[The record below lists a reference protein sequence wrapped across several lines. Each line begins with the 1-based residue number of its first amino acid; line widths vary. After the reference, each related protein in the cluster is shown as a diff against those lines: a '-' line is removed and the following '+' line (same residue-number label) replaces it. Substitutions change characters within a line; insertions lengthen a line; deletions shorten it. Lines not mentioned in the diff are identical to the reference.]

1 MAKYTSDGSLIQ
13 GAATAYKNYDNAPGM
28 YAGLDKAIKAGTDTM
43 NTAVE
48 NKRVADAKALKK
60 KEEEEKRAK
69 QLNNAFYEMSAP
81 IHEAAGGFDEVT
93 GKYASVAAKLEELQ
107 PRYIDVMQNGTATEK
122 AKVQQDYN
130 NIKNDVSLNVEYRA
144 SVADPENGISVAA
157 MGIGDGRDLEF
168 VTKYLDSKLSAD
180 PKPNEKGE
188 ETYTIDINGT
198 PMTKTFAEI
207 NAMTIFSD
215 QKVFNDVLGATTKLG
230 NSLKGTKLN
239 EYTRRDFET
248 KIQTM
253 LPDEENAMLAFM
265 NDKGFGDE
273 GFIDLISK
281 SNNRA
286 SIEEEIMSI
295 EKFNTDGGGISQPE
309 WENFTNAMANPY
321 NDTWKKADGTHDK
334 KAWFE
339 MSRQIVTEQMAN
351 GAENQHALNN
361 PEDPQWKKEGYA
373 NKGAYLKA
381 VKAAQAF
388 TPDTETEVGV
398 DGEGNAITD
407 PNDPN
412 YVATMPTSSSV
423 FDLINVGNDDD
434 ASENLNKKL
443 GLEVE
448 GQVSNR
454 AKVAFA
460 PAPSFD
466 GKGGAIGT
474 GLTDSDRFVDRIIM
488 YNPRTGKPY
497 RIGGQPDGEMIEFDT
512 GDDAFIELGEG
523 EENPTALRIIEELKK
538 LGIDTSKF
546 DVDAKIDVTK
556 MSNEQMDNQI
566 KNLKGE

>member
-1 MAKYTSDGSLIQ
+1 MAKYTSDANLIR

-48 NKRVADAKALKK
+48 NKRVAEAKALKK

-69 QLNNAFYEMSAP
+69 ELNNAFYEMSAP

-122 AKVQQDYN
+122 ASVQKEYN

-144 SVADPENGISVAA
+144 SVADPKNGISVAA

-168 VTKYLDSKLSAD
+168 VTKYLGDKVKAD

-215 QKVFNDVLGATTKLG
+215 QKVFIDVLDVTKKLG
-230 NSLKGTKLN
+230 SSLKGAELD
-239 EYTRRDFET
+239 EYTRQDFEREIRST
-248 KIQTM
+248 

-265 NDKGFGDE
+265 NDKGFDGK

-286 SIEEEIMSI
+286 SIEEEIMSM
-295 EKFNTDGGGISQPE
+295 EEFNANGGGISQPE
-309 WENFTNAMANPY
+309 WENFTKAMTNPY
-321 NDTWKKADGTHDK
+321 HKTWEKADGTHDK

-339 MSRQIVTEQMAN
+339 MSQQIVTEQMAN
-351 GAENQHALNN
+351 GAENRHALNN
-361 PEDPQWKKEGYA
+361 PEDPIWKKEGYA

-381 VKAAQAF
+381 GRG
-388 TPDTETEVGV
+388 TLTGNNWLGV
-398 DGEGNAITD
+398 DLNKSVYTFNIKGEGATYVKQKDMKNTADTILNIEKKGTGFFEGYDGITYTHKD
-407 PNDPN
+407 GKW
-412 YVATMPTSSSV
+412 SV
-423 FDLINVGNDDD
+423 LSYNENTELQENTPYDRANMLTNLKFSDKPQMLEYLKKVE
-434 ASENLNKKL
+434 SEKK
-443 GLEVE
+443 
-448 GQVSNR
+448 
-454 AKVAFA
+454 KKKKK
-460 PAPSFD
+460 PAP
-466 GKGGAIGT
+466 
-474 GLTDSDRFVDRIIM
+474 
-488 YNPRTGKPY
+488 
-497 RIGGQPDGEMIEFDT
+497 
-512 GDDAFIELGEG
+512 
-523 EENPTALRIIEELKK
+523 
-538 LGIDTSKF
+538 
-546 DVDAKIDVTK
+546 
-556 MSNEQMDNQI
+556 
-566 KNLKGE
+566 NLKMAKELQAVGDLKARGRIWVKSLDKYFESDDESTAYEKAVEAIKAKYKTKK

>member
-1 MAKYTSDGSLIQ
+1 MAKYTSDANLIR

-48 NKRVADAKALKK
+48 NKRVAETKALKK

-69 QLNNAFYEMSAP
+69 ELNNAFYEMSAP

-122 AKVQQDYN
+122 ASVQKEYN

-144 SVADPENGISVAA
+144 SVADPKNGISVAA

-168 VTKYLDSKLSAD
+168 VTKYLGDKVKAD

-215 QKVFNDVLGATTKLG
+215 QKVFIDVLDVTKKLG
-230 NSLKGTKLN
+230 SSLKGAELD
-239 EYTRRDFET
+239 EYTRQDFEREIRST
-248 KIQTM
+248 

-265 NDKGFGDE
+265 NDKGFDGK

-286 SIEEEIMSI
+286 SIEEEIMSM
-295 EKFNTDGGGISQPE
+295 EEFNANGGGISQPE
-309 WENFTNAMANPY
+309 WENFTKAMTNPY
-321 NDTWKKADGTHDK
+321 HKTWEKADGTHDK

-339 MSRQIVTEQMAN
+339 MSQQIVTEQMAN
-351 GAENQHALNN
+351 GAENRHALNN
-361 PEDPQWKKEGYA
+361 PEDPIWKKEGYA

-381 VKAAQAF
+381 GRG
-388 TPDTETEVGV
+388 TLTGNNWLGV
-398 DGEGNAITD
+398 DLNKSVYTFNIKGEGAT
-407 PNDPN
+407 
-412 YVATMPTSSSV
+412 YVKQKDMKNTADT
-423 FDLINVGNDDD
+423 I
-434 ASENLNKKL
+434 LNIEKK
-443 GLEVE
+443 GT
-448 GQVSNR
+448 GMFR
-454 AKVAFA
+454 GY
-460 PAPSFD
+460 D
-466 GKGGAIGT
+466 GVTYTHKGGKWSV
-474 GLTDSDRFVDRIIM
+474 LS
-488 YNPRTGKPY
+488 YNEDTQLQESKPY
-497 RIGGQPDGEMIEFDT
+497 DRANMLTNLKFSDKPQMLEY
-512 GDDAFIELGEG
+512 
-523 EENPTALRIIEELKK
+523 LKK
-538 LGIDTSKF
+538 VESKEEKKKKDTVKLN
-546 DVDAKIDVTK
+546 VKMAKELRDLKNRIARYTDEEYQEKVK
-556 MSNEQMDNQI
+556 EI
-566 KNLKGE
+566 KAKYKK